1 MEVVVGHYPLILIIL
16 SYFLL
21 ADFLMMLFQVEV
33 VVPTNHPNLAGD
45 LEALNYLIQMVHF
58 LALEVELDLEL
69 LQEVDQVVVVLLA
82 EEGRNSMVPYSM
94 KMT

>member
-1 MEVVVGHYPLILIIL
+1 
-16 SYFLL
+16 
-21 ADFLMMLFQVEV
+21 
-33 VVPTNHPNLAGD
+33 
-45 LEALNYLIQMVHF
+45 MVHF

>member
-1 MEVVVGHYPLILIIL
+1 MEHYLLILTIL
-16 SYFLL
+16 SYFHCLV
-21 ADFLMMLFQVEV
+21 DFQMLLFQVVV
-33 VVPTNHPNLAGD
+33 VVPTSRPNSE
-45 LEALNYLIQMVHF
+45 EAREELDCLLQKVHF